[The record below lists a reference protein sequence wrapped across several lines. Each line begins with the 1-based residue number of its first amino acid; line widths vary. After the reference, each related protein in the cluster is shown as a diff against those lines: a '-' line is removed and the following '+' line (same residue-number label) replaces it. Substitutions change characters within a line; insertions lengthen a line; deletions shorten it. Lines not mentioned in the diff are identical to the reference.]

1 MNNFTKILT
10 TIRRPFQQELRKGCR
25 DDVVIDGLG
34 NYVRLWVKNG
44 ESFVLE
50 ASEKEVL
57 KGLSNLFE
65 NYADASSTER
75 QRMLGEATKRIDA
88 ALGHGQRSASDIVGT
103 STELSQTR
111 QQPKTQ
117 RASSKKSAQTDM
129 LSLFAEVESDPE
141 SSPPKRE
148 QASERPVSTVPTE
161 DLPLFQDTNLPP
173 QRSSRHSS
181 AVSSQQE
188 GVISPENRQLSAV
201 PAKEPSESVP
211 ISDTPVST
219 DIDSLDFLTQPLQYL
234 KGIGPRRAEM
244 LSAELGIQAV
254 GELLAYYPRDYI
266 DRSKMVEIYRVGRR
280 EDDEPETIQGKVV
293 NHTSSPTARGKR
305 IGKISIYDGTGVAL
319 LVNFGRRIGIMKALL
334 PVDTEVVVSGK
345 FARRYNEIQATDYE
359 FELFEE
365 ENLIHTNR
373 IVPKYPLT
381 AKLTAKM
388 LRAWMRTALDEYG
401 QQIPEILP
409 LALRQ
414 RQRLVDRQSAINEIH
429 FPTSEA
435 HREAAQKR
443 LAFEEFFLLSLGM
456 EMKKERRI
464 SEDGIA
470 FRVGTERDGT
480 SPSLLRDFL
489 ASLPYELTG
498 AQKRVFAEI
507 QNDMRQETVMNRL
520 IQGDVGSGKTV
531 VAAMALLCAIENGY
545 QGALMVP
552 TEILAEQHYYNLS
565 EMLKDLRKNAEQTGA
580 ENINVVLLKSDLPK
594 PEREEA
600 LAAIADGTA
609 DLIVGTQAL
618 IQEGVDFHKLG
629 LVIIDEQ
636 HRFGVMQ
643 RATLRNKA
651 QSAVARHHDDRD
663 GVTTEANGTQKQGAT
678 APLAPDVLVMTATP
692 IPRTLALTLYG
703 DLNVS
708 IIDEMPPG
716 RQTIKT
722 YWIRE
727 KEREKLYST
736 VRKEIQRGRQAYIVY
751 PLVEESEKL
760 EELKAATEMASHLQ
774 SEVFPDLHLGL
785 LHGQMKSIEKQE
797 VMMNFKDRH
806 IDVLVSTTVIEV
818 GIDVP
823 NATLMVIE
831 NAERFGLSQLH
842 QLRGRVGRGEHQS
855 ACYLVASPRG
865 DDSFQR
871 IQAMIR
877 TNNGFR
883 IAEAD
888 LNIRGPG
895 EFFGTRQSGIPN
907 FKIANII
914 HDATLLEAAKKEAE
928 SLIKADPVLNAPGHQ
943 LLKRMLQ
950 KHWRGNLEIA
960 SVG

>member
-1 MNNFTKILT
+1 MDNFTKILT
-10 TIRRPFQQELRKGCR
+10 TIHRPFQQELRKGCK
-25 DDVVIDGLG
+25 DDVVVNGLG
-34 NYVRLWVKNG
+34 SYVQLWVKNG
-44 ESFVLE
+44 DAFVLDTAQKE
-50 ASEKEVL
+50 MLNGLAS
-57 KGLSNLFE
+57 LFE
-65 NYADASSTER
+65 NYEGLSPTER
-75 QRMLGEATKRIDA
+75 QRTLEEATKRIDDI
-88 ALGHGQRSASDIVGT
+88 LGQAPRISSIEENPPTRSEPTTQRTSRKKNGQR
-103 STELSQTR
+103 TEI
-111 QQPKTQ
+111 
-117 RASSKKSAQTDM
+117 
-129 LSLFAEVESDPE
+129 
-141 SSPPKRE
+141 
-148 QASERPVSTVPTE
+148 
-161 DLPLFQDTNLPP
+161 LPLFHGMERPQERPPIKQEEPVEQTADTKPIESSSLFQNVEVPP
-173 QRSSRHSS
+173 QHVESRPTE
-181 AVSSQQE
+181 A
-188 GVISPENRQLSAV
+188 A
-201 PAKEPSESVP
+201 AASVP
-211 ISDTPVST
+211 IPDTPVGT
-219 DIDSLDFLTQPLQYL
+219 DITSLDFLGEPLQYL
-234 KGIGPRRAEM
+234 KGIGPRRASM
-244 LSAELGIQAV
+244 LREELNLQTV
-254 GELLAYYPRDYI
+254 GEFLAYYPRDYI

-293 NHTSSPTARGKR
+293 SHTSSPTAKGKR
-305 IGKISIYDGTGVAL
+305 IGKVSIFDGTGVAM
-319 LVNFGRRIGIMKALL
+319 LVNFGRRIGVMKGLL

-345 FARRYNEIQATDYE
+345 FTRRYNEIQATDYE
-359 FELFEE
+359 FELVEE
-365 ENLIHTNR
+365 SDETQGLIHTKR

-388 LRAWMRTALDEYG
+388 LRMWMRTALDEYG

-414 RQRLVDRQSAINEIH
+414 RQGLIDRQSAINEIH

-435 HREAAQKR
+435 HRKAAQKR

-456 EMKKERRI
+456 EMKKEHRT

-470 FRVGTERDGT
+470 FHVGTET
-480 SPSLLRDFL
+480 AENVPTLLRDFV
-489 ASLPYELTG
+489 ASLPYELTN

-507 QNDMRQETVMNRL
+507 QDDMRKKNVMNRL

-565 EMLKDLRKNAEQTGA
+565 EMLQHLHKANNGTGKENAEK
-580 ENINVVLLKSDLPK
+580 INVVLLKSDLPRA
-594 PEREEA
+594 EREEA
-600 LAAIADGTA
+600 LEAITNGSA

-651 QSAVARHHDDRD
+651 QAGNGDLKQQVA
-663 GVTTEANGTQKQGAT
+663 T
-678 APLAPDVLVMTATP
+678 PPAPDVLVMTATP

-708 IIDEMPPG
+708 VIDEMPPG
-716 RQTIKT
+716 RQQIKT
-722 YWIRE
+722 YWI
-727 KEREKLYST
+727 KERDREKLYGNL
-736 VRKEIQRGRQAYIVY
+736 RKDIQRGRQAYIVY

-760 EELKAATEMASHLQ
+760 EELKAATEMATHLQ
-774 SEVFPDLHLGL
+774 NEVFPNLRVGL
-785 LHGQMKSIEKQE
+785 LHGQMKSVEKQE
-797 VMMNFKDRH
+797 VMANFNERN
-806 IDVLVSTTVIEV
+806 IDILVSTTVIEV

-855 ACYLVASPRG
+855 ACYLVAIPKG
-865 DDSFQR
+865 DDSYQR

-877 TNNGFR
+877 TNNGFK

-895 EFFGTRQSGIPN
+895 EFFGTRQSGVPN

-914 HDATLLEAAKKEAE
+914 HDATLLETAKKEAE
-928 SLIKADPVLNAPGHQ
+928 LLIKADPALVAPVHQ

>member
-10 TIRRPFQQELRKGCR
+10 TIRRPFQQELRNGCR
-25 DDVVIDGLG
+25 DDVVVNGLG
-34 NYVRLWVKNG
+34 NYVQLWVKNG
-44 ESFVLE
+44 ETFTLE
-50 ASEKEVL
+50 GAEKEVL
-57 KGLSNLFE
+57 NNLSNLFE
-65 NYADASSTER
+65 NYAGVSSTER
-75 QRMLGEATKRIDA
+75 QRILEDATKRINA
-88 ALGHGQRSASDIVGT
+88 ALGHGQRNASDRVGT
-103 STELSQTR
+103 GAKPSQTR
-111 QQPKTQ
+111 QQPRVQ
-117 RASSKKSAQTDM
+117 RTRSKKSAQTDM
-129 LSLFAEVESDPE
+129 LSLFAEVESNPE
-141 SSPPKRE
+141 SESPKQE
-148 QASERPVSTVPTE
+148 QASERPVSTVPTG
-161 DLPLFQDTNLPP
+161 DLPLFQDTDAPS
-173 QRSSRHSS
+173 QRDSHRSPAETSGNQR
-181 AVSSQQE
+181 QE
-188 GVISPENRQLSAV
+188 VAASK
-201 PAKEPSESVP
+201 PADHQSESVP
-211 ISDTPVST
+211 ISDTPVS
-219 DIDSLDFLTQPLQYL
+219 IDVDLLDFLSQPLQYL

-244 LSAELGIQAV
+244 LQEELSIQTV
-254 GELLAYYPRDYI
+254 GDLLAYYPRDYI
-266 DRSKMVEIYRVGRR
+266 DRSKMVEIYRVGRT

-293 NHTSSPTARGKR
+293 NHTSSPTAKGKR

-319 LVNFGRRIGIMKALL
+319 LVNFGRRIGVMKALL

-345 FARRYNEIQATDYE
+345 FSRRYNEIQATDYE

-381 AKLTAKM
+381 AKLTVKM
-388 LRAWMRTALDEYG
+388 LRAWMRTALDEHG

-414 RQRLVDRQSAINEIH
+414 RQRLIDRQSAINEIH

-443 LAFEEFFLLSLGM
+443 LAFEEFFLLSVGM

-470 FRVGTERDGT
+470 FRVEMEDKPGT
-480 SPSLLRDFL
+480 SPERKAIEETCGTMLRDFL

-507 QNDMRQETVMNRL
+507 QNDMRQKTVMNRL

-531 VAAMALLCAIENGY
+531 VAAMALLCAIENEY

-565 EMLKDLRKNAEQTGA
+565 EMLENLRKDTGQA
-580 ENINVVLLKSDLPK
+580 GGANINVVLLKSDLPK

-618 IQEGVDFHKLG
+618 IQEGVDFHRLG

-651 QSAVARHHDDRD
+651 QTANGKQKQTAVA
-663 GVTTEANGTQKQGAT
+663 
-678 APLAPDVLVMTATP
+678 PPAPDVLVMTATP

-708 IIDEMPPG
+708 VIDEMPPG

-722 YWIRE
+722 YWIKE

-736 VRKEIQRGRQAYIVY
+736 LRKEIQRGRQAYIVY

-760 EELKAATEMASHLQ
+760 EELKAATEMEAHLQ
-774 SEVFPDLHLGL
+774 SEVFPDLRLGL
-785 LHGQMKSIEKQE
+785 LHGQMKSIEKQK
-797 VMMNFKDRH
+797 VMTNFKDRH
-806 IDVLVSTTVIEV
+806 IDILVSTTVIEV
-818 GIDVP
+818 GIDIP

-855 ACYLVASPRG
+855 MCYLVASPRG

-914 HDATLLEAAKKEAE
+914 EDATLLEAAKKEAE
-928 SLIKADPVLNAPGHQ
+928 LLIKADPTLNAPVHQ

-950 KHWRGNLEIA
+950 KHWRDNLEIA